1 MLSRTLTIA
10 SLACG
15 GLGSLMFLG
24 YKASGAE
31 KHSFVGISSKFIIAV
46 GIFLLAVAVLNLTND
61 NYFDIEDDLTH
72 FYCDDDMKAPV
83 QRQQEELANYACDEE
98 CDCVKKPNAYQ

>member
-1 MLSRTLTIA
+1 MIARNLTIA

-31 KHSFVGISSKFIIAV
+31 KHSFVGLSSKFIIAV
-46 GIFLLAVAVLNLTND
+46 GIFLLAIAVLDLTKD
-61 NYFDIEDDLTH
+61 DYFDVEDDLTH
-72 FYCDDDMKAPV
+72 FYCDDDMEAPV
-83 QRQQEELANYACDEE
+83 KRQHEELANYACDGD
-98 CDCVKKPNAYQ
+98 CDCVKKLHA